1 MSTPDIP
8 TAKAVAKALLEAKE
22 SQESVVNLSREMAES
37 YKKIFALMGGITKQ
51 ADLQKTFSN
60 ENDIVLDNTMG
71 SGTTGIGAIN
81 NNRKFIGIE
90 LEAKYYKLAKYRIL
104 NVKD

>member
-37 YKKIFALMGGITKQ
+37 YKKILGI
-51 ADLQKTFSN
+51 
-60 ENDIVLDNTMG
+60 
-71 SGTTGIGAIN
+71 
-81 NNRKFIGIE
+81 
-90 LEAKYYKLAKYRIL
+90 RIRIHI
-104 NVKD
+104 